1 MKKNL
6 IVMHSSMSAAAV
18 ADALR
23 RSIDEERRTLFSFS
37 GYKGDQPVL
46 GEVLGNKFRLQ
57 KRRYWRNDFAP
68 RFYGELQ
75 PEPGGTRIEGRF
87 DLAEWA
93 RFFMWF
99 WLGAVILIGG
109 AVFVSSLSDVMT
121 GSHRMTGNVW
131 VGVIVPPAMVL
142 FGIAL
147 PRFGRLLGRGEETFI
162 LEFLQNTLAA
172 RIDELALK
180 D

>member
-6 IVMHSSMSAAAV
+6 IILHSSMSPAAV

-37 GYKGDQPVL
+37 GYKGDQLVL

-68 RFYGELQ
+68 YFYGEVQ

-87 DLAEWA
+87 GLSEWV
-93 RFFMWF
+93 RIFMRF
-99 WLGAVILIGG
+99 WLGAVVLIGG
-109 AVFVSSLSDVMT
+109 SIFAFSVSDVMT
-121 GSHRMTGNVW
+121 GS
-131 VGVIVPPAMVL
+131 
-142 FGIAL
+142 
-147 PRFGRLLGRGEETFI
+147 
-162 LEFLQNTLAA
+162 
-172 RIDELALK
+172 
-180 D
+180 